1 MKTETTLHLLCG
13 KMAAGKSTLAKKL
26 AKKHNAILLVED
38 EWLLTLYPEEIK
50 KIPDYIKYS
59 LRLKNIVLQ
68 HIRLLLLHGLP
79 VVLDFPANTKEQRK
93 YLRTIFEKE
102 NIGHILHYVDTS
114 NDLCKHQLRQR
125 SKDKSDGSAF
135 TTDAEFDAITKY
147 FQPPSEDEGFNIIHY
162 KR

>member
-38 EWLLTLYPEEIK
+38 EWLLSLYPEEIK
-50 KIPDYIKYS
+50 NIPDYIKYS
-59 LRLKNIVLQ
+59 LRLKNTVLH
-68 HIRLLLLHGLP
+68 HIRSLLLHDLS
-79 VVLDFPANTKEQRK
+79 VVLDFPANTKDQRK
-93 YLRTIFEKE
+93 DLRAIFEKE
-102 NIGHILHYVDTS
+102 NIVHILHYVDTS
-114 NDLCKHQLRQR
+114 DDLCKHQLRQR
-125 SKDKSDGSAF
+125 SKDKPEDSAF